1 MSETVEVDAPRSPK
15 RGSLD
20 GASGQS
26 GKNGRAN
33 SSAPLPAPSI
43 SGDSHPSDT
52 LDKSPAS
59 PKIVQSPSPISTEHA
74 LPSPPSKTFKSVPPP
89 PTTSHEPVIDSPSP
103 SPSASASHSQS
114 QSPRTP
120 KVSPMKR
127 DSTSITHLEDLQT
140 SRPAP
145 ASPASSRPSSTLF
158 DNSAAAAAAAAR
170 DRSGSTASSSALAGG
185 MGVSVGRRV
194 SSASSSK
201 GSTPRPGSASRN
213 RSTSRAGSTGQGR
226 SAARPKSMLGT
237 NITLP
242 EPTNDSSSSLDR
254 QRDEKTQQAD
264 STRDEDATKK
274 QSKHESIPEYP
285 QSNIVTE
292 HQVQGDTTTQQA
304 ENQPQPR
311 TSTSTTATLGSTST
325 IDSEQRD
332 SLAPTPQVSGDSET
346 SSFVLA
352 GNPEP
357 EEPGTS
363 STPTTTLSSALE
375 SVVKEVIVR
384 DFAYDP
390 SDERFH
396 GRGVISLRE
405 STSSITG
412 VRWPWRSGAGA
423 GDAQGSSAESSTA
436 AGGGGGGWGG
446 FGLIGGW
453 RGFGNRAKQAA
464 ARGDDEDDDEDDDEE
479 DEDDEEDYR
488 IGAGAGAGGRRG
500 NGNIEGDDE
509 MYYSSPAQSDSR
521 SLSDQEDSQMAD
533 DDDDEERDGARI
545 SGSIHLNADE
555 SSGSITYKYKILPL
569 LPESEEPSGHYRA
582 SYPFEALSSSEMTL
596 SEGDLLKIS
605 GRGNGDPGWVIARKV
620 VLGEKG
626 NVEGIEERVGL
637 VPEGYLER
645 VEVVEDE

>member
-15 RGSLD
+15 RGGLD

-26 GKNGRAN
+26 GKSESR
-33 SSAPLPAPSI
+33 PF
-43 SGDSHPSDT
+43 DT

-74 LPSPPSKTFKSVPPP
+74 LSSPPSKTFKSVPPP

-103 SPSASASHSQS
+103 SPSASHSQS

-158 DNSAAAAAAAAR
+158 DNSAAAAR

-185 MGVSVGRRV
+185 MGVSVGRRI

-242 EPTNDSSSSLDR
+242 EPTNYSSSSLDR

-292 HQVQGDTTTQQA
+292 HQVRGDTTTQQA

-325 IDSEQRD
+325 IDSEQRESEQRD

-352 GNPEP
+352 GNLEP

-423 GDAQGSSAESSTA
+423 GDAQGSSPESSTA

-488 IGAGAGAGGRRG
+488 IGAGAGVGGRRG

-521 SLSDQEDSQMAD
+521 SLSDQEDSQMA